1 MFETRWR
8 LLRLLGI
15 PISVDAS
22 WLIILVLLTLNLA
35 TGFPAMLHQ
44 YFPGATHELAPAE
57 YWVMGLIT
65 ALVFF
70 ACILL
75 HELGHALVA
84 QARGMPIRG
93 ITLFLFGGV
102 AEIGDEPPSAAT
114 EFLMAVAGPIVS
126 IILAIGFWLLAVVG
140 YNAGWPH
147 PVLIVLGYLA
157 AINGLVLAFNLIPA
171 FPLDGG
177 RVLRSILW
185 SATGNLRRATH
196 WAALAGQAFAWFLI
210 ASGLMQFFA
219 GNWLGG
225 IWTSMI
231 GLFLN
236 NAAQSGYQQVLV
248 RQALQGE
255 PVRRFMNADPIVVPD
270 SLDLQHWVEDFV
282 YRYHRK
288 MFPVVSDGHLEG
300 CVETRALSQIPRGE
314 WDRHTVAEVM
324 RHDLTALTISPDA
337 DALDALSKMQ
347 RNGVTCL
354 LVTAGDRLVGMIGL
368 SDLLRFLDLKLDL
381 EGADDSGSGQRVEG
395 EARDIQV
402 ERPRESGRSVCGGR
416 Y

>member
-1 MFETRWR
+1 VFGTRWR
-8 LLRLLGI
+8 LFRLRGI
-15 PISVDAS
+15 PISIDAS
-22 WLIILVLLTLNLA
+22 WLIILALLTLSLA
-35 TGFPAMLHQ
+35 SGFPSLLHK
-44 YFPGATHELAPAE
+44 YFPGATHELAPVE

-65 ALVFF
+65 ALAFF
-70 ACILL
+70 GCILL
-75 HELGHALVA
+75 HELGHAVVA

-102 AEIGDEPPSAAT
+102 AELGDEPPSAAT

-126 IILAIGFWLLAVVG
+126 VILASCFWILAVAG
-140 YNAGWPH
+140 YNANWPH
-147 PVLIVLGYLA
+147 PVVIVLGYLA
-157 AINGLVLAFNLIPA
+157 AINAMVLAFNLIPA

-185 SATGNLRRATH
+185 SVTGNLRRATR
-196 WAALAGQAFAWFLI
+196 WASLAGQVFAWLLI

-225 IWTSMI
+225 IWMGMI

-236 NAAQSGYQQVLV
+236 NAAQSSYQQVLV
-248 RQALQGE
+248 RQALAGE
-255 PVRRFMNADPIVVPD
+255 PVRRFMNADPIVVPE
-270 SLDLQHWVEDFV
+270 SLDLRHWVEDYV

-288 MFPVVSDGHLEG
+288 TFPVVSGGNLEG
-300 CVETRALSQIPRGE
+300 CVETRALAHIPTGE

-324 RHDLTALTISPDA
+324 RRDLTALTISPDA

-354 LVTAGDRLVGMIGL
+354 LVTAGDRLVGVISL

-381 EGADDSGSGQRVEG
+381 EGADDS
-395 EARDIQV
+395 
-402 ERPRESGRSVCGGR
+402 RPG
-416 Y
+416 